1 MRRTDKNIKKIIY
14 ITEDADF
21 LRKRH
26 LLEAEDFDDNDFV
39 DEDDDFMDESMDESM
54 DELNEDSNDGPD
66 NNDGPEPPMDE
77 EKLRIESLKIATN
90 VAKLM
95 DNVTPDD
102 IVKIAGMV
110 AEFIRNNNT
119 PTNVE
124 ESTDD
129 FEDGSDI
136 DTDTD
141 EFVDFEA

>member
-1 MRRTDKNIKKIIY
+1 MRRSDKNIKKIIY

-21 LRKRH
+21 LRKKR
-26 LLEAEDFDDNDFV
+26 LLEAEDFDDGDFV
-39 DEDDDFMDESMDESM
+39 DEDDEFMDESM
-54 DELNEDSNDGPD
+54 DELNEDGNGTDNDEPD
-66 NNDGPEPPMDE
+66 PPMDE

-119 PTNVE
+119 PSNVE
-124 ESTDD
+124 ESMDD
-129 FEDGSDI
+129 FEDGSDNA
-136 DTDTD
+136 